1 MGKIDTR
8 ILYVIQ
14 NEDDSV
20 KVITGELKAPLWGDG
35 NDLLLRKENNVWK
48 VIEQGSWLS
57 LQKLPNKSVELTE

>member
-57 LQKLPNKSVELTE
+57 LQELPNKSVELTE

>member
-1 MGKIDTR
+1 MSEIDTR

-20 KVITGELKAPLWGDG
+20 NVITGELKAPLWGGG

-48 VIEQGSWLS
+48 VIEEGSWLS
-57 LQKLPNKSVELTE
+57 LQKIAEQKR